1 MNEFHKNTESKLLL
15 TKGQPKVMGGTL
27 YACEYPLIK
36 NLNIKFNNMLQ
47 LHNFYI
53 LDTVSKLFSKTSE
66 L

>member
-1 MNEFHKNTESKLLL
+1 MTVFHKNTESKLLL
-15 TKGQPKVMGGTL
+15 TQGQPKVRGGAL
-27 YACEYPLIK
+27 HACEYPLIQ
-36 NLNIKFNNMLQ
+36 NLNIKFNKMSQ